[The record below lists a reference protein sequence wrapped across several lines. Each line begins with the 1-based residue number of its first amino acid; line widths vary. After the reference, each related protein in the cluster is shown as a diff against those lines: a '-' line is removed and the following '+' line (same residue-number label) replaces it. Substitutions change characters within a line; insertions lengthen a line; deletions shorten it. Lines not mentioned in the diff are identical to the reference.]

1 MVQKTFSTI
10 LEPKAVYANG
20 GNLSKW
26 KNKNQPPEKTW
37 LFAVC
42 NQISFIFDWQH
53 EVIKSMIQSKHEFE
67 FVCNKISR
75 AVPLKMIEQLY
86 N

>member
-26 KNKNQPPEKTW
+26 KNKNQPPEKYDFLQFAIRFLSSLTDSTKLLKARSNPNTNLS
-37 LFAVC
+37 LFA
-42 NQISFIFDWQH
+42 
-53 EVIKSMIQSKHEFE
+53 IKYQGR
-67 FVCNKISR
+67 C
-75 AVPLKMIEQLY
+75 L
-86 N
+86 